1 MKKKIIALVMALCI
15 CIGIL
20 ASCGNDVNDA
30 KAEIM
35 NDFNLFGISGDKQT
49 NLAYTTATKLNL
61 GDGIVL
67 KNNYFVQDDAFY
79 KFPIKIVK
87 NSENKYGVYSFK
99 SENIVVPVEYDD
111 ITITNGLVIA
121 KKTTVESNEKTVNTY
136 TIFDRNFTSVKTSVD
151 KAINL
156 SVQFIGNNE
165 YAFVTIENATS
176 VYTIGTDGSLTLK
189 EEMNIIPKTN
199 DTIGATGL
207 NKMNLLY
214 VFGQELD
221 GYYMV
226 SLSAQ
231 SESYQIFNGDKSI
244 GTIEF
249 PSNIKLGLVTFNNTV
264 IYQTENIVDANAK
277 YTYSDGENRYLVRTF
292 AVDIKNAKTKE
303 IKTDAVFT
311 SLKNNAVYSK
321 DGSEIIARV
330 INARKI
336 ENYILQDEKTYL
348 LGSDATLSDPI
359 TAVDFDRDMIKL
371 NDNRYLV
378 YKPGFN
384 GAANQMQIVDKEL
397 NVISNLS
404 GLNILVNQVYGGYL
418 TAQLSDGT
426 KLLIDADG
434 KVIIGQDK
442 GYNYIG
448 IVVNGKA
455 FTINSNNDCGIV
467 DISTGNLTSISYDKA
482 NQSVGMINK
491 YGNFTPINEI
501 TSDKIG
507 IFSFSYVI
515 KNADGKMDF
524 FSIANGQKA
533 FDFEADD
540 QLFYAQSYTNDFMI
554 VTTRDGIVYKFTAST
569 AA

>member
-1 MKKKIIALVMALCI
+1 MMKKKIIALVMALCI

-67 KNNYFVQDDAFY
+67 KNDYFVQDDAFY

-136 TIFDRNFTSVKTSVD
+136 TIFDRNFSMVKTSAD

-156 SVQFIGNNE
+156 SVQVIDNNE

-321 DGSEIIARV
+321 DGTEIIARV

-348 LGSDATLSDPI
+348 LDSDATLSDPI

-442 GYNYIG
+442 GYTFMG
-448 IVVNGKA
+448 IVVNGKLLA
-455 FTINSNNDCGIV
+455 INSDNNYGIV
-467 DISTGNLTSISYDKA
+467 DISTGN
-482 NQSVGMINK
+482 
-491 YGNFTPINEI
+491 FTPIDYDKNTETIEHENGILTFGYAI
-501 TSDKIG
+501 TR
-507 IFSFSYVI
+507 
-515 KNADGKMDF
+515 ADGTMDY

-533 FDFEADD
+533 LTVESGW
-540 QLFYAQSYTNDFMI
+540 FYSYAYTNDFMI